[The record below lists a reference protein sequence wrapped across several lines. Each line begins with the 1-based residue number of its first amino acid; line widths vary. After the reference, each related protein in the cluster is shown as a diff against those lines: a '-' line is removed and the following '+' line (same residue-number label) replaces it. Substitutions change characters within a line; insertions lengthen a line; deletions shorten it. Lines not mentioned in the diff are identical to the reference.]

1 MKTKP
6 KTTAQDIRA
15 TLAGDAK
22 RIPTARRA
30 RAAAIVETAKRHARQ
45 IVESLPEYSGYT
57 SRRVRWGDAPG
68 AETSTTKGGQYSRAC
83 TWRKTDA
90 CHTVT
95 LAPDA
100 VAELHD
106 YLEIVAASER
116 DGLPLVGLYPP
127 DRAGVR
133 RAVWVETRFKQA
145 HAVTGWIAASLDGAT
160 LYHSTTGAVNA
171 HAGLARKL
179 RLAAKEAEEARKA
192 RKTARRAR
200 LVARLCNG
208 AVATVADA
216 RAMGYCGPGI
226 AAFQSRFGI
235 GDAAPLPE
243 LVKTG
248 NPMAVALALK
258 LARAV

>member
-6 KTTAQDIRA
+6 ETAAQDIRA

-22 RIPTARRA
+22 RVPAARRS
-30 RAAAIVETAKRHARQ
+30 RAAAIVATAERHARR
-45 IVESLPEYSGYT
+45 IVDSLLEYSGDT
-57 SRRVRWGDAPG
+57 SRRVRWGDAP
-68 AETSTTKGGQYSRAC
+68 AASTTTTRGGHYSRAC

-90 CHTVT
+90 VHTVT
-95 LAPDA
+95 LAPNA

-106 YLEIVAASER
+106 CPAIVAASER

-127 DRAGVR
+127 DPSGVR

-145 HAVTGWIAASLDGAT
+145 HAVAGWIAASPDGAT

-200 LVARLCNG
+200 LVARLCSG
-208 AVATVADA
+208 AVAKVADA

-226 AAFQSRFGI
+226 VAFQTRFGI

-248 NPMAVALALK
+248 NSQAVALALK

>member
-1 MKTKP
+1 MKTRP
-6 KTTAQDIRA
+6 ETTVRDIRA
-15 TLAGDAK
+15 ALAGDAK
-22 RIPTARRA
+22 RIPLARRA
-30 RAAAIVETAKRHARQ
+30 RAAAIVATAERLARK
-45 IVESLPEYSGYT
+45 IVESLPEYSGFT
-57 SRRVRWGDAPG
+57 ARRVGWGDAP
-68 AETSTTKGGQYSRAC
+68 AASTSTNKGEAYSRAC
-83 TWRKTDA
+83 TWRKTNA
-90 CHTVT
+90 VHTIT

-100 VAELHD
+100 VVGLH
-106 YLEIVAASER
+106 ECPAIVAASDR
-116 DGLPLVGLYPP
+116 DGLPLIGLYPP
-127 DRAGVR
+127 EPSGVR
-133 RAVWVETRFKQA
+133 RAVWAETSSKQA
-145 HAVTGWIAASLDGAT
+145 RSVSGWIAASPDGAT

-179 RLAAKEAEEARKA
+179 RLIAKEAEESRNAK
-192 RKTARRAR
+192 KTARRAR
-200 LVARLCNG
+200 LVARLCSG

-243 LVKTG
+243 LVRTG